1 MKKIKKY
8 YKKNKEQIKE
18 KVIKEDK
25 IKIFNRFE
33 YYKFIIYKPFTN
45 RITLNKLI
53 LKHQTIKSNY
63 IIIVLIKITKIILC
77 YFNIYI
83 II

>member
-33 YYKFIIYKPFTN
+33 YYK
-45 RITLNKLI
+45 
-53 LKHQTIKSNY
+53 Y
-63 IIIVLIKITKIILC
+63 IIILNL
-77 YFNIYI
+77 
-83 II
+83 